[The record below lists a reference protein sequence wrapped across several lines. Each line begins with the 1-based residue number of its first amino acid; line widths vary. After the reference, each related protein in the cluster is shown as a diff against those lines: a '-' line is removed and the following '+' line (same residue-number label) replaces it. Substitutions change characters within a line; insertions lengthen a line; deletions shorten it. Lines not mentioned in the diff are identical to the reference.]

1 MHVNQKS
8 SAGHGKLSSFA
19 GTIRT
24 LRRLAS
30 PHALDNVIQRWDQ
43 PLTPNGNHNNMFN
56 PGDRSLRK
64 NTSQGADV
72 PHDLR
77 GIGCKGAAFVP
88 RRRPAG
94 PPPPQGFGKLD
105 FGGSPTGFLGLVW
118 TCLANRA
125 AKESSFRAGEG
136 QDSSGALCY
145 LGGAALKRGNFC
157 QLVILFIF

>member
-56 PGDRSLRK
+56 PGGRSLRK

-77 GIGCKGAAFVP
+77 GIGCEGAAFVP

-94 PPPPQGFGKLD
+94 PPPPPPRFWKAGFWWVANWFSRISLD
-105 FGGSPTGFLGLVW
+105 LS
-118 TCLANRA
+118 
-125 AKESSFRAGEG
+125 G
-136 QDSSGALCY
+136 Q
-145 LGGAALKRGNFC
+145 
-157 QLVILFIF
+157 